1 MTERVKRWLTF
12 KLVTVAAQ
20 LHWPM
25 FIKLAEVAV
34 RAHHREAIAEVEEII
49 RDAMRLEQ
57 EHEYYYNHE
66 KENEDG
72 SDNDED
78 GWPVPQTL
86 H

>member
-57 EHEYYYNHE
+57 EHEYYYNQQ
-66 KENEDG
+66 ENEDG